1 MSDSVTAS
9 SSDATAGAP
18 SETTDRKA
26 EHLRLAGREGMQ
38 SRQRYFRGYR
48 FEHRAVPGISF
59 SEVETG
65 AAFLGK
71 ELEAPLLISCMTG
84 GTGEAEVVNRR
95 LARAAER
102 FGIAVGVGSQRAA
115 LEEPGQA
122 GTFQVREE
130 APGVP
135 LVGNLGAVQLNYGYG
150 LSECEAA
157 VEMIGADALALHL
170 NPLQEAIQP
179 EGDRDFSGLLPKMG
193 EVADRLSVPV
203 IAKEIGC
210 GISGSMARELVERG
224 IGIID
229 TAGQGGT
236 SWARIEAER
245 AEAQEL
251 GDLFGDWGIPT
262 PEAIGQVSEVEG
274 ARVIGSGGLRSGLD
288 VAKALALGADVAGMA
303 SPFLKAAMESES
315 AVEEK
320 IGQTI
325 RELRI
330 AMFCA
335 GARTVSELQEA
346 RIVER
351 G

>member
-1 MSDSVTAS
+1 
-9 SSDATAGAP
+9 
-18 SETTDRKA
+18 
-26 EHLRLAGREGMQ
+26 
-38 SRQRYFRGYR
+38 
-48 FEHRAVPGISF
+48 
-59 SEVETG
+59 
-65 AAFLGK
+65 
-71 ELEAPLLISCMTG
+71 
-84 GTGEAEVVNRR
+84 
-95 LARAAER
+95 
-102 FGIAVGVGSQRAA
+102 

-122 GTFQVREE
+122 GTFQVREQ

-150 LSECEAA
+150 PPECEAA

-210 GISGSMARELVERG
+210 GISGSMARELVGRG

-274 ARVIGSGGLRSGLD
+274 ATVIGSGGLRSGLD

-303 SPFLKAAMESES
+303 SPFLRAAMESES

-346 RIVER
+346 GIVER